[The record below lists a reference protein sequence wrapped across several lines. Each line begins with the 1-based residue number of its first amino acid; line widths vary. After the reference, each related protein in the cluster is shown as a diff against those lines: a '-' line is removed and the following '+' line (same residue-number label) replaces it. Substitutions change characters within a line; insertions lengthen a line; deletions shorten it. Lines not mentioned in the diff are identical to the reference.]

1 MYAHPTLP
9 ALQHGI
15 FGRALHTQTHLTDF
29 VGVHR
34 LLMPFPGTVDL
45 AILQLNGLEGGVFGV
60 VTERT
65 QQVLEGG
72 RAGLLGL
79 DPG

>member
-1 MYAHPTLP
+1 
-9 ALQHGI
+9 
-15 FGRALHTQTHLTDF
+15 
-29 VGVHR
+29 
-34 LLMPFPGTVDL
+34 MPFPGTVDL